1 MAVELIDVTS
11 QEVQRFYSE
20 KFYFSYSGLNKLLFS
35 PRVFYKHYILEQREE
50 KTDTHLIEGSLL
62 HCLLLEPDE
71 FDNKFIL
78 LPGKIPT
85 DSNKV
90 LIENIF
96 YNSYSAQEDSTLE
109 LIDFE
114 DEILAGLVA
123 ANLYQSLKTDTQRL
137 EKILVE
143 NNIEYFEFLKKRQS
157 RSVIDQQMLDRV
169 NESVEYIKANKIC
182 MELMQLGKENS
193 QSELPLNMEMEQ
205 YPFGLKG
212 IVDNI
217 VVDKESNT
225 VFINDL
231 KTSGKSIQHFPESID
246 YYRYDLQAAIYYLL
260 VRNNIVKGRDYKIKF
275 TFIVI
280 DKFNQVYPFQ
290 VTEVT
295 MNNWV
300 ESLWKELTKAKYHYE
315 NKEYGLPYDLAKYN
329 VML

>member
-1 MAVELIDVTS
+1 MAIELIDVTS
-11 QEVQRFYSE
+11 QEVQKFYSE

-50 KTDTHLIEGSLL
+50 KTDTHMIEGSLL

-85 DSNKV
+85 ESNKI
-90 LIENIF
+90 LIENVF
-96 YNSYSAQEDSTLE
+96 YNAYSTQEDSTLE

-114 DEILAGLVA
+114 DEILAGLVG
-123 ANLYQSLKTDTQRL
+123 ANLYQSLKTDAQRL
-137 EKILVE
+137 EKILIE

-157 RSVIDQQMLDRV
+157 RSVIDQQMLNKV
-169 NESVEYIKANKIC
+169 NESVEYIKADKIC
-182 MELMQLGKENS
+182 MELMQLGKENT
-193 QSELPLNMEMEQ
+193 QSELPLSIELDAF
-205 YPFGLKG
+205 PFGLKG

-217 VVDKESNT
+217 VVDKESKT

-231 KTSGKSIQHFPESID
+231 KTSGKSIQNFPESID

-290 VTEVT
+290 VTEST
-295 MNNWV
+295 MREWV
-300 ESLWKELTKAKYHYE
+300 AGLWKELTKAKYHYE

>member
-50 KTDTHLIEGSLL
+50 KTDIHMIEGSLL

-137 EKILVE
+137 EKILTE

-157 RSVIDQQMLDRV
+157 RSVIDQQMLDKV

-217 VVDKESNT
+217 VIDKESNT

-246 YYRYDLQAAIYYLL
+246 YYRYNLQAAIYYLL

-290 VTEVT
+290 VTEAT

-300 ESLWKELTKAKYHYE
+300 ADLWKELTKAKYHYE